1 MLLTFIALYLLASVA
16 IGLYAARRVKN
27 TADFA
32 VAGRHLPMYMII
44 TTTFATWFGSE
55 IVLGVPA

>member
-1 MLLTFIALYLLASVA
+1 MVIAYLFVTIG
-16 IGLYAARRVKN
+16 IGLWAARRVQSS
-27 TADFA
+27 ADFA
-32 VAGRHLPMYMII
+32 IAGRHLPMYMII